1 MHADFEVHLS
11 KNNLFVTTSVH
22 FLFKNLE
29 LVKNKF
35 FTVVEK
41 KIITYFAG
49 KSFSVSNRALSD
61 TLKVFCFLQNYLYFF
76 STSMKSVFCI
86 NSSFYFDNTLMLS
99 KIYF

>member
-29 LVKNKF
+29 LVKNNF
-35 FTVVEK
+35 FKVVERK

-61 TLKVFCFLQNYLYFF
+61 TLKVFFLSAKLFIFFFNINEKCVLYQFKF
-76 STSMKSVFCI
+76 LF
-86 NSSFYFDNTLMLS
+86 
-99 KIYF
+99 